1 MAFQDQDISVYL
13 PDPSATK
20 VINRKFLFNVS
31 QSFNHTAGHQ
41 YSKAWVVSARN
52 RKSSNWSKAEAGAH
66 SKQVH
71 HYERGYVQ
79 AYNNKQ
85 PRLQR

>member
-1 MAFQDQDISVYL
+1 MAFQDQDINVYL
-13 PDPSATK
+13 PDQSATK

-31 QSFNHTAGHQ
+31 PSSNNTAGHQ
-41 YSKAWVVSARN
+41 YSKARVVSTRD
-52 RKSSNWSKAEAGAH
+52 RKGLNWSETEAGAH
-66 SKQVH
+66 PKQVH

-85 PRLQR
+85 PRFQR